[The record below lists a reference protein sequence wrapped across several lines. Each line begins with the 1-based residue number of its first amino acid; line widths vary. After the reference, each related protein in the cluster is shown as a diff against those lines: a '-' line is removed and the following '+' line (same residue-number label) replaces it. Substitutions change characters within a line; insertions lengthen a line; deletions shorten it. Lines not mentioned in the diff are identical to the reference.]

1 MRTYL
6 HMSKKYGKIISGALW
21 LGVGA
26 LITKILGAV
35 YRVPLTN
42 ILGGNGLGLY
52 QMVFP
57 VYTVLLDFS
66 GAGVPN
72 ALAKLIS
79 SVEENKRIETA
90 RKYLFSGLKLL
101 FWLGLIFSGLMFIFA
116 HPLAK
121 LQGNEQATLGYVFLA
136 PAILFVALL
145 SCVRG
150 YFQGLMN
157 MRPTA
162 ISQVI
167 EQGVKLS
174 LGLILTYLLMP
185 NLPLAVAGA
194 TFAIT
199 ISEVVALIYLFIKY
213 KSFSKKIPVDF
224 TIDKKSNASLIK
236 KIIKV
241 TIPITLVGIMIPLSQ
256 VIDSFIILNVI
267 GGYRTDATSLYGLLS
282 GVVAT
287 VVGVPVAVCYGLSA
301 VAVPSVSSAKD
312 NKEKNKLATK
322 SIVLTLFV
330 ALPCAIVCYFFAP
343 LIIRLLFSRL
353 SQVEKITAINLLKI
367 SAPTIVLLSLLQTT
381 NAVLIGKG
389 KLYMP
394 VISLGVG
401 VFIKEITC
409 FVLVS
414 NELINIYGGAISV
427 IACYFVV
434 CLINLIMIFKPKVKY
449 ASKRTYGR
457 QYAS

>member
-1 MRTYL
+1 
-6 HMSKKYGKIISGALW
+6 MSKKYGKIISGVLW

-26 LITKILGAV
+26 LITKMLGAV

-79 SVEENKRIETA
+79 SVDEKDRIEKA

-101 FWLGLIFSGLMFIFA
+101 FWLGLICSGLMLVFA
-116 HPLAK
+116 RPLAK
-121 LQGNEQATLGYVFLA
+121 LQGNEQASLAYVFLA
-136 PAILFVALL
+136 PSILFVALL
-145 SCVRG
+145 SCFRG
-150 YFQGLMN
+150 YFQGLMD

-167 EQGVKLS
+167 EQSVKLL

-185 NLPLAVAGA
+185 NVTLAVAGA

-199 ISEVVALIYLFIKY
+199 FSEIVALIFLFIKY
-213 KSFSKKIPVDF
+213 KSFSRKISVSFSKEKKIDL
-224 TIDKKSNASLIK
+224 ALIK

-241 TIPITLVGIMIPLSQ
+241 TVPVTLVGIMIPLSH

-267 GGYRTDATSLYGLLS
+267 SGYRTDATSLYGLLS

-301 VAVPSVSSAKD
+301 VAVPSVSSARDQKQ
-312 NKEKNKLATK
+312 KTKLALK
-322 SIVLTLFV
+322 SIMLTLLV
-330 ALPCAIVCYFFAP
+330 ALPCAVVCYFFAP

-353 SQVEKITAINLLKI
+353 SQAEKLTATNLLKI

-389 KLYMP
+389 KLYLP
-394 VISLGVG
+394 VVSLGIG
-401 VFIKEITC
+401 VLIKELAC
-409 FVLVS
+409 LVLVS

-449 ASKRTYGR
+449 ADKRTYGR
-457 QYAS
+457 QYAR